1 MGGRGS
7 ESTLHNSKE
16 RELARLF
23 NATRGPVHREIMR
36 QAHETAREFTADHP
50 IARGALDGIMS
61 YDEFR
66 KRYPDIWKQYKSD
79 EETYRST
86 LTAYAFTQHVGNGHS
101 VIALNP
107 ARMNPQTLYRTYRN
121 DQQGENPYHPRGTTA
136 RDIVTHEMGHV
147 AHRVWD
153 SMEAHSNSPIAY
165 MGLANA
171 AYRLLNNNHARNSNE
186 FARGYANAVSNV
198 SGYATNSDRELVA
211 EALADVRAN
220 GKNAKPMSRAI
231 NYVLNNRET
240 ALQRVL
246 QLNKTSA
253 KKYAK
258 RSAKKYAKNTTRKRT

>member
-50 IARGALDGIMS
+50 IARGKVDGIMS

-66 KRYPDIWKQYKSD
+66 KRYPDIWKLYKRD
-79 EETYRST
+79 EETYRNT

-136 RDIVTHEMGHV
+136 RDIITHEMGHV
-147 AHRVWD
+147 AHRVWNR
-153 SMEAHSNSPIAY
+153 MAAHSNSPIAY
-165 MGLANA
+165 MSLANT
-171 AYRLLNNNHARNSNE
+171 AYRLLNNNHARNANE
-186 FARGYANAVSNV
+186 FARGYTNATSNV

-246 QLNKTSA
+246 QLNNRAA
-253 KKYAK
+253 KKHAK
-258 RSAKKYAKNTTRKRT
+258 STIRKRT